1 MFIWNI
7 PQTEKFD
14 TMKNLT
20 GAFTIISIF
29 LAATFC
35 ENAWAGKYKIQ
46 VSASQSDAKIYVD
59 GRHVG
64 NGQADVLVLKN
75 SCVTVSISKTG
86 YLGQQVTYCNKKN
99 YSKPPKT
106 DFFQLKPDDAFIA
119 SLQTDIANVDISVKT
134 NQEEISAWRLLS
146 QIITSYFDV
155 IEVTDRE
162 TGYLRTSWVVQSFTQ
177 NTIRTRVIIKLG
189 SSEPLTYKVKII
201 SEQSGIPNTSVKRDE
216 RFREWDRI
224 LRKYGT
230 LINEIQSRLA
240 S

>member
-1 MFIWNI
+1 
-7 PQTEKFD
+7 
-14 TMKNLT
+14 MKNFT
-20 GAFTIISIF
+20 GTFTIVF
-29 LAATFC
+29 LCLAA
-35 ENAWAGKYKIQ
+35 ASSDSVYAGKYKIQ
-46 VSASQSDAKIYVD
+46 VSASQPDAKIYVD

-64 NGQADVLVLKN
+64 NGQADVVVLKN
-75 SCVTVSISKTG
+75 SCVIVTVSKVG

-106 DFFQLKPDDAFIA
+106 DFFQLKQDDAYIA

-134 NQEEISAWRLLS
+134 NQDELKSWRLLS

-162 TGYLRTSWVVQSFTQ
+162 TGYLRTSWVIQSFTQ
-177 NTIRTRVIIKLG
+177 NTIRTRIIVKLG
-189 SSEPLTYKVKII
+189 ASNPLMYKVKII
-201 SEQSGIPNTSVKRDE
+201 SEQSGKANTSVKKDE
-216 RFREWDRI
+216 QFREWDRI
-224 LRKYGT
+224 LRKYSG